1 MKIGVPGEFHEDRW
15 QRTAE
20 DSERCMLPRTRE
32 VGGTHRIQ
40 VIAWRRES
48 SDRSSAQLPC
58 PQVPQC
64 HLGVAKGASGRSLA
78 RGPCAQVLQ
87 RHSGVAKGT
96 SIDPLARGPSTEPL
110 LGQRHVAR
118 LSGTGVKPVSCRCF
132 GRTSARHPRREASRW
147 HHGVA
152 KQSSI
157 GSSSIKCRYSM
168 DIEVRIRCLS
178 IKCRCFMDVALTRP
192 PGFSGDYFIPRIS
205 IPTS

>member
-1 MKIGVPGEFHEDRW
+1 MRVGVPGEFHEDRW

-40 VIAWRRES
+40 VIAWRRGA
-48 SDRSSAQLPC
+48 SDRSSARLPC
-58 PQVPQC
+58 PQVPQCHPRVAKGASGRSSARLPCPQAPQC

-87 RHSGVAKGT
+87 RHSGVAK
-96 SIDPLARGPSTEPL
+96 
-110 LGQRHVAR
+110 
-118 LSGTGVKPVSCRCF
+118 
-132 GRTSARHPRREASRW
+132 
-147 HHGVA
+147 
-152 KQSSI
+152 QSSI
-157 GSSSIKCRYSM
+157 GSSSIKCRCFM
-168 DIEVRIRCLS
+168 DVEVRIAFLSMKCRCFMDVEVRIGCLS
-178 IKCRCFMDVALTRP
+178 IKCRCFMDVALTCP